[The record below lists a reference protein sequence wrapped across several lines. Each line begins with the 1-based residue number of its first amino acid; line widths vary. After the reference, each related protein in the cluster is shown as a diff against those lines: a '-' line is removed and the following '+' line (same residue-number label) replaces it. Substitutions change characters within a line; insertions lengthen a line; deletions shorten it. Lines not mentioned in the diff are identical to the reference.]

1 MVICVQVHVLCHAR
15 TLANLRG
22 NYSMNI
28 ILKFKDADIKRKNK
42 GKRKPQQLRQA
53 KARTKQLVRK
63 LTHTN

>member
-1 MVICVQVHVLCHAR
+1 
-15 TLANLRG
+15 
-22 NYSMNI
+22 MNT
-28 ILKFKDADIKRKNK
+28 ILKFKDADTKRKNK